1 MPIVGFSQTFSSTR
15 AKNFFKIVA
24 ARLVVPKR
32 RIIGDD
38 LRGPDAI
45 CSDDFMERYKLQKV
59 NSHPSN
65 FNLSIVQEFYFNISL
80 KFSKTSG
87 VVYVRGKNV
96 LFSSSIIC
104 SIFERDISS
113 ASDISSFNTVTCHY
127 DMNAYHR
134 EAYLV
139 HLFLWSK
146 VKHQSLV

>member
-1 MPIVGFSQTFSSTR
+1 MWADVIRSD
-15 AKNFFKIVA
+15 NFV
-24 ARLVVPKR
+24 
-32 RIIGDD
+32 
-38 LRGPDAI
+38 
-45 CSDDFMERYKLQKV
+45 ERYKLQSV

-65 FNLSIVQEFYFNISL
+65 FNLSIVQEFYSNISS
-80 KFSKTSG
+80 KFFETGG

-96 LFSSSIIC
+96 LFDPLVIC
-104 SIFERDISS
+104 SIFELDISS
-113 ASDISSFNTVTCHY
+113 ASDISSFNTVTYHY